1 MKEEILPLVS
11 ILIPVFN
18 RESLISETLE
28 SIKIQTY
35 SNWEC
40 IIVDDGS
47 TDATVAVISENI
59 SNDSRFTL
67 YFRPDTKPK
76 GACSCR
82 NYAREK
88 ASGAFVNW
96 FDSDDLMH
104 PDFIKLKAD
113 FLVENINYDGVLSKT
128 SFFTTHP
135 NTKTGEEERT
145 RISQNLLED
154 FITKKISWYMPDG
167 MWRASF
173 LKGKELFDEKLLFG
187 QDRMFHYKLLA
198 DTPTLGIINKYLTQ
212 YRKHDA
218 AISSTYFS
226 KTHTEKT
233 LSHLKASIALISF
246 LKQHNLLSE
255 TIKTHLFQEG
265 IMYLPYCYETHT
277 SILKKYLS
285 SLFVWNIKTMKNTIK
300 VTIAYLSYK
309 ISGKGYVFLKL

>member
-167 MWRASF
+167 M
-173 LKGKELFDEKLLFG
+173 
-187 QDRMFHYKLLA
+187 FHYKLLA